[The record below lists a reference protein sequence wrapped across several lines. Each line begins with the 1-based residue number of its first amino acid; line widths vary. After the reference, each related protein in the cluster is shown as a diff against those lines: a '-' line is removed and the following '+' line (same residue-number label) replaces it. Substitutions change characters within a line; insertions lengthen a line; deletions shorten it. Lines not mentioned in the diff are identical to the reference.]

1 MMNDLFHM
9 LSINSEPLILMKKM
23 KWMEIEEVILKQ
35 HLGTGKS
42 DSMIQIYVRQLKI
55 NSQMMIEHNSDSS
68 IGKET
73 ISL

>member
-1 MMNDLFHM
+1 M

>member
-35 HLGTGKS
+35 HLGTAKS

>member
-1 MMNDLFHM
+1 M

-42 DSMIQIYVRQLKI
+42 DSMIQIYV
-55 NSQMMIEHNSDSS
+55 N
-68 IGKET
+68 
-73 ISL
+73 